1 MPSPDFFDPDIVEC
15 PFAFYQSAR
24 QKTPVMEITAPD
36 SNQTLFLVT
45 PYDLVVEI
53 LKDSDRFSSQ
63 FMNPIGRENTD
74 PDVSA
79 VYEHGWP
86 WVDTLLTSD
95 PPNHR
100 RYRSLVNRAFTTK
113 RVRALT
119 PFIEDVAQGLIESF
133 IEAGACDFVEAYARQ
148 LPLRVIANQLGV
160 PSEDLVDFKR
170 WSDSFVARLGGLV
183 SKEEELKC
191 AKDIVA
197 LQKYLKSRID
207 DYRRAPQDNIMS
219 DLVHAHVDDE
229 TPLSDAELINMLQ
242 QLLVAGNETT
252 ANTMA
257 GGLMSLVQ
265 EPEKLDAVYADPALI
280 GGLVEESLRTVSAQ
294 SGMWRIATQDTVLA
308 GTPIPKGATIL
319 FRYDAANRDPKH
331 FEDPET
337 FDIRRPAKP
346 SHLSFG
352 LGVHFCIG
360 ALLARKELEVGFQTL
375 FSRVKN
381 IRFTDDNDFK
391 HHPNMLLRGLKQLNI
406 AFEPIE

>member
-1 MPSPDFFDPDIVEC
+1 MPRTDFFDPDVVEC
-15 PFAFYQSAR
+15 PFSFYQTVRTEA
-24 QKTPVMEITAPD
+24 PVMEIAAPGSD
-36 SNQTLFLVT
+36 QTLFLVT

-63 FMNPIGRENTD
+63 FMNPIGRENSD

-79 VYEHGWP
+79 VYEQGWP

-119 PFIEDVAQGLIESF
+119 PFIEGLAHQLIDSF
-133 IEAGACDFVEAYARQ
+133 IDEGTCDFIAAYARQ
-148 LPLRVIANQLGV
+148 LPLRVIANQFGV
-160 PSEDLVDFKR
+160 PSKDLANFKR

-183 SKEEELKC
+183 SKEEELEC

-197 LQKYLKSRID
+197 LQQYLKGRID
-207 DYRRAPQDNIMS
+207 ACRREPQDNIMS
-219 DLVHAHVDDE
+219 DLVHAHSENE

-280 GGLVEESLRTVSAQ
+280 GGVVEESLRTVSAQ

-308 GTPIPKGATIL
+308 GTNIPKGATIL
-319 FRYDAANRDPKH
+319 FRYDAANRDPEH

-337 FDIRRPAKP
+337 FNIRRPTKP
-346 SHLSFG
+346 NHLSFG
-352 LGVHFCIG
+352 LGIHFCVG
-360 ALLARKELEVGFQTL
+360 AVLARKELEVGFRTL
-375 FSRVKN
+375 FSRVKT

-406 AFEPIE
+406 EFEPIE